1 MILVECCDY
10 DGSTPLEVFDDLF
23 LAETVVEEVVK
34 SIPDH
39 PDNVSYKCIEFS
51 VDRIPI
57 AEHTYCMDLV
67 NGDWKW
73 NSRPLMN
80 DSYLKKWKSIRKAT
94 I

>member
-10 DGSTPLEVFDDLF
+10 DGCVALEFFRTLMD
-23 LAETVVEEVVK
+23 AEIAVEEVVRA
-34 SIPDH
+34 IPDH

-51 VDRIPI
+51 EDGKPV

-73 NSRPLMN
+73 DSRPLIN
-80 DSYLKKWKSIRKAT
+80 DSYSKKWQKIRKDT